1 MAFGDNL
8 HQASWRGLPFGVEG
22 ENAQVGR
29 RVLPHEYPYRDT
41 TWPEDQGKRA
51 RQFKVRGF
59 LIANSTVYGGGD
71 VGGQRDAM
79 EDAADG
85 SSVPGILVHPTKGR
99 LTVTCLG
106 LVTATQ
112 WDDQNIVS
120 LEFSFLQGGTQIFP
134 LIGGAL
140 GDLLSKA
147 AGLADAAGLS
157 AFSDA
162 VLGPLKNGVSG
173 ITSLVASA
181 GEWEQKISGLARD
194 ATSLYGTVSQLGGS
208 DFGRYFNGRNAGF
221 LAGLVSPY
229 AGAGSV
235 SDLINLGAAKRGDIS
250 DAAASVKTSIGLL
263 GIGGSTGDVAA
274 KAQATVAALQAS
286 AADPA
291 DGVRMLAELATFAPI
306 TPSAKA
312 PAGVALSDVFQRA
325 TAAAIARTSAT
336 YAPASADNAHAVRDT
351 VLGPIE
357 AVIAR
362 SGSTGEDDV
371 FQAFRGLRKTVVED
385 LGARGGD
392 LSRLIDVATPST
404 LPSVVLA
411 QRQYADAT
419 RADELVTQADPPHP
433 WFMPTRFKALA
444 N

>member
-22 ENAQVGR
+22 ESAQVGR

-41 TWPEDQGKRA
+41 TWPEDQGKRS

-59 LIANSTVYGGGD
+59 LIGNSTVYGGGE

-106 LVTATQ
+106 LVTTTR
-112 WDDQNIVS
+112 WDDGNIVD
-120 LEFSFLQGGTQIFP
+120 LEFSFLQGGTQVFP

-140 GDLLSKA
+140 GDLLGKA
-147 AGLADAAGLS
+147 AGLADSAGLS
-157 AFSDA
+157 AFSSA

-181 GEWEQKISGLARD
+181 SEWSDKIGSLARD
-194 ATSLYGTVSQLGGS
+194 ATSLYGTVSQLGGG

-235 SDLINLGAAKRGDIS
+235 GDLINLGAAKRADIS
-250 DAAASVKTSIGLL
+250 GAAAAVKTSISQL
-263 GIGGSTGDVAA
+263 GIGGTPADVAS
-274 KAQATVAALQAS
+274 KVQATVAALQAS

-291 DGVRMLAELATFAPI
+291 DGVRMLADLAAFAPSS
-306 TPSAKA
+306 PSAKA
-312 PAGVALSDVFQRA
+312 AAGTALSDVYQRA

-336 YAPASADNAHAVRDT
+336 YAPSSADDAHAVRDV

-362 SGSTGEDDV
+362 AGATGEDSV

-392 LSRLIDVATPST
+392 LSRLVDVATPLA

-411 QRQYADAT
+411 QRQYVDPT
-419 RADELVTQADPPHP
+419 RAGELVTQADPPHP
-433 WFMPTRFKALA
+433 WFMPTRFRALA